1 MHAGSM
7 HANIHEIMQFDWC
20 HNLLTHA
27 LITTYLSNICEAA
40 VILSAAVISI
50 MASTEEKAKHLTII
64 HFNDVYNI
72 EPTKD
77 KGEFVGG
84 AARFTTKVKELAKK
98 EPLVLFSGDALGP
111 SRSKPT
117 FYCHSYTA
125 CTYYDCL

>member
-64 HFNDVYNI
+64 MYTI
-72 EPTKD
+72 LSQQK
-77 KGEFVGG
+77 
-84 AARFTTKVKELAKK
+84 TKVNLLEEQQGLQQK
-98 EPLVLFSGDALGP
+98 
-111 SRSKPT
+111 
-117 FYCHSYTA
+117 
-125 CTYYDCL
+125 